1 VCLAVLRW
9 RPRAQKSMR
18 ASIFVY
24 SVFLAAICFLGQ
36 ASAAKHTLAANPSEG
51 NAAADEAAKADA
63 PTPKIIVIGFVG
75 GHVRGDDAAHSAVQL
90 AARIREDYPSGA
102 YINTFANR
110 QGEDAHQ
117 AVLHALD
124 ANNDG
129 QLSAAE
135 KHNARIV
142 IYGHSWGASET
153 VALADALNRDGI
165 PVLLTIQVDSVM
177 KRGENDAVIP
187 PNVAQAV
194 NYYQTDGLLHGRR
207 TIRAADPT
215 RTRVIGNF
223 RFAYGTKPIACEA
236 AYPWWDRLAMQQ
248 HIEIECDPKVCHE
261 IEQLIRATLSPT
273 NDATPESKGASA
285 AAVIAKRDTA
295 P

>member
-1 VCLAVLRW
+1 
-9 RPRAQKSMR
+9 MR
-18 ASIFVY
+18 ASFFVF
-24 SVFLAAICFLGQ
+24 SVFLAAVFLGQ
-36 ASAAKHTLAANPSEG
+36 ASAAKHMLAAGPREG
-51 NAAADEAAKADA
+51 SAAADEAAKGDD
-63 PTPKIIVIGFVG
+63 PSPKIIVIGFVG
-75 GHVRGDDAAHSAVQL
+75 GHVHGDDAAHSGVQL
-90 AARIREDYPSGA
+90 AARIRKDYPSGA

-124 ANNDG
+124 ANHDG

-165 PVLLTIQVDSVM
+165 PVLLTIQVDSVV

-194 NYYQTDGLLHGRR
+194 NYYQTDGLLHGRS
-207 TIRAADPT
+207 TIRAADPA
-215 RTRVIGNF
+215 RTHVIGNF
-223 RFAYGTKPIACEA
+223 RFTYGSKPIACEA

-248 HIEIECDPKVCHE
+248 HIEIECDPKVWHE
-261 IEQLIRATLSPT
+261 MEQLIRSTLSPT
-273 NDATPESKGASA
+273 NHSTPESSGASA
-285 AAVIAKRDTA
+285 AAVTSTRDPA
-295 P
+295 Q

>member
-1 VCLAVLRW
+1 
-9 RPRAQKSMR
+9 MR
-18 ASIFVY
+18 ASILVF

-36 ASAAKHTLAANPSEG
+36 ASAAKHTFAANPRDG
-51 NAAADEAAKADA
+51 GATADEAAKADA
-63 PTPKIIVIGFVG
+63 LPPKIIVIGFVG
-75 GHVRGDDAAHSAVQL
+75 GHVHGDDTAHSGVQL

-117 AVLHALD
+117 AVLRALD
-124 ANNDG
+124 ANHDG

-194 NYYQTDGLLHGRR
+194 NYYQTDGLLHGRS
-207 TIRAADPT
+207 TIRAADPA
-215 RTRVIGNF
+215 RTHVIGNF
-223 RFAYGTKPIACEA
+223 RFAYGSKPIACEA

-248 HIEIECDPKVCHE
+248 HIEIECDPKVSNE
-261 IEQLIRATLSPT
+261 MEQLIRATLGAT
-273 NDATPESKGASA
+273 NHATPESNAASA
-285 AAVIAKRDTA
+285 QAATPSRNPA

>member
-1 VCLAVLRW
+1 
-9 RPRAQKSMR
+9 MR
-18 ASIFVY
+18 ASLFVF

-36 ASAAKHTLAANPSEG
+36 ASAAKHMLGAASHNGRATS
-51 NAAADEAAKADA
+51 DEAAKTTSPSA
-63 PTPKIIVIGFVG
+63 KIIVIGFVG
-75 GHVRGDDAAHSAVQL
+75 GRVHGDDAAHSGVQL
-90 AARIREDYPSGA
+90 AARMRQDYPSGA

-110 QGEDAHQ
+110 DGEEAHQ
-117 AVLHALD
+117 AVLRALD
-124 ANNDG
+124 VNHDG

-153 VALADALNRDGI
+153 VALADALDRDGI
-165 PVLLTIQVDSVM
+165 PVLLTIQVDSVV

-194 NYYQTDGLLHGRR
+194 NYYQTDGLLHGRS

-215 RTRVIGNF
+215 RTHLIGNF
-223 RFAYGTKPIACEA
+223 RFAYGPKPIACEA
-236 AYPWWDRLAMQQ
+236 AYPWWDRVAMQQ
-248 HIEIECDPKVCHE
+248 HIEIECDPKISQE
-261 IEQLIRATLSPT
+261 MEQLIRATLSAP
-273 NDATPESKGASA
+273 NHATPTSSSASA
-285 AAVIAKRDTA
+285 TAITANRDPA